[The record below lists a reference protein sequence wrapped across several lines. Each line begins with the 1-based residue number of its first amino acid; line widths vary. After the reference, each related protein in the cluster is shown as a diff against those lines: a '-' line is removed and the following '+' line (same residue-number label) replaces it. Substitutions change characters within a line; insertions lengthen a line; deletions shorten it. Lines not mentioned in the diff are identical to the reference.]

1 MYCDCSTGTVLT
13 HGGTDGHNFANCY
26 LLPRQ
31 VTFLLFG
38 LFYFSPAYIFKCSLE
53 LLPTE
58 KLSEILRFGVG
69 INMGTN
75 NGGGLGRTRQ
85 AAGFGK
91 IVTWIF
97 GQLQLL

>member
-1 MYCDCSTGTVLT
+1 MYEMRSSYISTGTILQ

-31 VTFLLFG
+31 VIFLLSSNSPRFG
-38 LFYFSPAYIFKCSLE
+38 L
-53 LLPTE
+53 
-58 KLSEILRFGVG
+58 G

-85 AAGFGK
+85 ATGFGK

-97 GQLQLL
+97 GELM